1 MSSGGG
7 LLTMWGSGEH
17 AVPSHAVTWQIAA
30 GPLHRGRLELAAKS
44 FVLAGR
50 SSEGHVV
57 RLVLPY
63 ADVRGVRLGGL
74 EDERVDGRRSLVIER
89 TVGPP
94 VLVAAS
100 GGGAL
105 LELLDLLASLVAS
118 AASPVSVAVVVPLR
132 RGARE
137 RAQALIGRGPPF
149 DPAHFNRHYVYLTT
163 REAVFV
169 FEGEHVRESLEQLA
183 SRPALWREAAEWAGV
198 IGGRPRLADEEYR
211 WTAGGETRPPA
222 EPDAAA

>member
-1 MSSGGG
+1 MSRGGG
-7 LLTMWGSGEH
+7 PLTMSGSGVR
-17 AVPSHAVTWQIAA
+17 AVRSHAVTWQIDA
-30 GPLHRGRLELAAKS
+30 GPLHRGRLEPAARS
-44 FVLAGR
+44 LVLAGK

-57 RLVLPY
+57 RLVLAY

-74 EDERVDGRRSLVIER
+74 EDERVDGRRSLVVER

-118 AASPVSVAVVVPLR
+118 AASPTSVAVVVPLR

-137 RAQALIGRGPPF
+137 RTKALIERGPPF
-149 DPAHFNRHYVYLTT
+149 DPAPFDRHHVYLTS

-169 FEGEHVRESLEQLA
+169 FEGEDVRESLERLA
-183 SRPALWREAAEWAGV
+183 SAPALWREATEWAGV

-211 WTAGGETRPPA
+211 WTGDREHRPRV
-222 EPDAAA
+222 EPDTAA